1 MKKSVRL
8 KLHTILSIFTS
19 CIVITLIAILG
30 RLTLSLFTSRT
41 IESFAA
47 SRQDTLLQINESVT
61 AYCNKIELLSKSYA
75 DISYIKEQAALKKGQ
90 IDVESF
96 QQQIAEIKTEID
108 ESFFFPEIAYD
119 LQVVYDNGLVFS
131 SQEEYLDTLKMI
143 PDTLWFY
150 RAKKQQVDTLWQSNI
165 VFKDGDE
172 KTNVISLVKFIKDE
186 NGMTNG
192 ALLINLNERQLF
204 QIYSQIIGFQSTIY
218 LVDSNGQIASH
229 PMLSLVG
236 RFFYDMNIFNNFFED
251 RNWAQITKSG
261 EEYLFSKFSSNNNPW
276 IVVEEV
282 PISVITDPLND
293 VSQTIEVIA
302 GLLLFLSLILVIWF
316 SRKVSSPFE
325 RLSKSMEKAGKG
337 DLSIIFDQEGSYESS
352 NMAQSSQN
360 FVTRIKTLVEDL
372 KETERKKRSSELEFL
387 QMQINPHFIYN
398 TLFNIRCM
406 VEIGLQEQASEMLD
420 RFSSMLK
427 KVLKIETSMISII
440 DNIDFLEDY
449 TVILK
454 QRYGSLSLDY
464 EIQEGVEKEKILKFI
479 LQPLV
484 ENSIYHGFPDGL
496 SPQSHIK
503 LTFTRLG
510 TEFLEIHVIDNGCG
524 MSEERISD
532 IMNDSVISDGSHI
545 GLLNVITKL
554 QLYYEGDA
562 KLIIHS
568 KEHEGTDIKIIVP
581 IQGGQNNENLDS

>member
-1 MKKSVRL
+1 MK
-8 KLHTILSIFTS
+8 
-19 CIVITLIAILG
+19 
-30 RLTLSLFTSRT
+30 
-41 IESFAA
+41 
-47 SRQDTLLQINESVT
+47 
-61 AYCNKIELLSKSYA
+61 
-75 DISYIKEQAALKKGQ
+75 
-90 IDVESF
+90 
-96 QQQIAEIKTEID
+96 
-108 ESFFFPEIAYD
+108 
-119 LQVVYDNGLVFS
+119 
-131 SQEEYLDTLKMI
+131 
-143 PDTLWFY
+143 
-150 RAKKQQVDTLWQSNI
+150 
-165 VFKDGDE
+165 
-172 KTNVISLVKFIKDE
+172 
-186 NGMTNG
+186 
-192 ALLINLNERQLF
+192 
-204 QIYSQIIGFQSTIY
+204 
-218 LVDSNGQIASH
+218 
-229 PMLSLVG
+229 
-236 RFFYDMNIFNNFFED
+236 IFNNFFED

-282 PISVITDPLND
+282 PISVITDPLNE

-316 SRKVSSPFE
+316 SRKVSYPFE
-325 RLSKSMEKAGKG
+325 RLSRSMEKAGKG
-337 DLSIIFDQEGSYESS
+337 DLSIVFDQEGSYESS

-360 FVTRIKTLVEDL
+360 FVTRIKTLIEDL

-496 SPQSHIK
+496 SAHSHIK

-510 TEFLEIHVIDNGCG
+510 SNFLEIHVIDNGCG

-554 QLYYEGDA
+554 QLYYEGHA
-562 KLIIHS
+562 KLIINS
-568 KEHEGTDIKIIVP
+568 KEYEGTDIKIIVP